1 MELLVALIGALLIDD
16 CCADA
21 VNAGLESSFSCKA
34 RPYGFYADPE
44 HGCRIFHIC
53 NPQLIDGETVT
64 NQFTYDCPAGEQF
77 DQLRFACVEA
87 SATSLEACKQAEYQY
102 GINEAFTLR
111 TAVLASRTSEEA
123 FSCESLVDGSYA
135 DVRSGC
141 RSYYVC
147 TRVADVDTAFKMSCP
162 IPTVFD
168 QFTSSCNYPDLARP
182 CEHSERYFR
191 TRPGFTAPWGP
202 RKPSRVVNLSPRGEL
217 YLPDLPED
225 SVYRSPV
232 GNKLLSSE
240 VVLAGLGLRNTIALH
255 APTASNGRP
264 VSKAP
269 PSNFSCDGRPYGYYA
284 DVELECAYFHV
295 CTVKPG
301 ADGWRVFV
309 ANSFRCEEDHVFDQE
324 QFECRER
331 DEALP
336 CSQAEAYYGGN
347 SVWNE

>member
-1 MELLVALIGALLIDD
+1 MLFIHDLKSQGPKRKQKTSTARL
-16 CCADA
+16 
-21 VNAGLESSFSCKA
+21 FSHA
-34 RPYGFYADPE
+34 
-44 HGCRIFHIC
+44 
-53 NPQLIDGETVT
+53 
-64 NQFTYDCPAGEQF
+64 
-77 DQLRFACVEA
+77 
-87 SATSLEACKQAEYQY
+87 
-102 GINEAFTLR
+102 
-111 TAVLASRTSEEA
+111 
-123 FSCESLVDGSYA
+123 
-135 DVRSGC
+135 
-141 RSYYVC
+141 
-147 TRVADVDTAFKMSCP
+147 
-162 IPTVFD
+162 
-168 QFTSSCNYPDLARP
+168 
-182 CEHSERYFR
+182 
-191 TRPGFTAPWGP
+191 
-202 RKPSRVVNLSPRGEL
+202 SRVVFALGLGLFILIKFSL
-217 YLPDLPED
+217 
-225 SVYRSPV
+225 V
-232 GNKLLSSE
+232 LLSSE

-347 SVWNE
+347 SVWN